1 MAIDR
6 NVLKRL
12 NTPVKLGICGG
23 LFVAVLAGYFF
34 LFHLDVEDDLTQ
46 AKANTVSLNKK
57 LSDAKAAEKAYQVD
71 LAELAER
78 EQRQKELN
86 QILPATTE
94 YPAFLSAVQS
104 AANVSGVSLS
114 AWTPRQKV
122 MGEFYARV
130 PMKVELSGRFHQ
142 IARFFYNVGQLDRI
156 INMENISM
164 TDPKETD
171 AEVVLR
177 TEALATAFHILEP
190 GEGAAP
196 AADAE
201 SGRQARRSRKKG
213 K

>member
-6 NVLKRL
+6 NALKRL
-12 NTPVKLGICGG
+12 STPAKLAISGG
-23 LFVAVLAGYFF
+23 LFVVVLAGYFF
-34 LFHLDVEDDLTQ
+34 IFHSDVSDEL
-46 AKANTVSLNKK
+46 ARAESNAISLNRK
-57 LSDAKAAEKAYQVD
+57 LTDAKAAEKAYQLD

-114 AWTPRQKV
+114 AWTPRQKIV
-122 MGEFYARV
+122 GEFYARV

-156 INMENISM
+156 INMEDIAM
-164 TDPKETD
+164 TDPVARD
-171 AEVVLR
+171 DEVVLK
-177 TEALATAFHILEP
+177 TEALATAFHIVEA
-190 GEGAAP
+190 GEAEAAR
-196 AADAE
+196 AAE
-201 SGRQARRSRKKG
+201 GGRRRRKKG
-213 K
+213 N

>member
-1 MAIDR
+1 MAFNR
-6 NVLKRL
+6 AVLNRL
-12 NTPVKLGICGG
+12 PLAAKTGICLGAM
-23 LFVAVLAGYFF
+23 LLVAAGYFF
-34 LFHLDVEDDLTQ
+34 VFHADVEDDLSQ
-46 AKANTVSLNKK
+46 AISTGASLSQDLSKAR
-57 LSDAKAAEKAYQVD
+57 AAEQAYQKD

-114 AWTPRQKV
+114 AWTPREKV
-122 MGEFYARV
+122 PEKYYAKV
-130 PMKVELSGRFHQ
+130 PMKVELTGKFMQ

-164 TDPKETD
+164 TDPKMVDDEM
-171 AEVVLR
+171 VLK
-177 TEALATAFHILEP
+177 TEALATAFHVVEDK
-190 GEGAAP
+190 P
-196 AADAE
+196 AASQ
-201 SGRQARRSRKKG
+201 SGG

>member
-6 NVLKRL
+6 NTLKRL
-12 NTPVKLGICGG
+12 TLPAKAGLCGG
-23 LFVAVLAGYFF
+23 VFLLVLAGYFF
-34 LFHLDVEDDLTQ
+34 VFHSEVSDELEAARSKNSQLT
-46 AKANTVSLNKK
+46 AK
-57 LSDAKAAEKAYQVD
+57 LSEAKAAEQAYQRD

-104 AANVSGVSLS
+104 AANISGVSLS

-164 TDPKETD
+164 TDPSSSED
-171 AEVVLR
+171 EVVLR

-190 GEGAAP
+190 EVAAQ
-196 AADAE
+196 AAAND
-201 SGRQARRSRKKG
+201 SRKARRGKQKG